1 MSNNVIQCNISLSK
15 AEHARITWYL
25 SLIRQLFWTG
35 KMIEILSAPDY
46 SKVFNMVPYAKLMA
60 KIEVMKKLEGR

>member
-25 SLIRQLFWTG
+25 SLQGNYFGQG
-35 KMIEILSAPDY
+35 K
-46 SKVFNMVPYAKLMA
+46 
-60 KIEVMKKLEGR
+60 